1 MFDFKKDTT
10 MKKIFITLAISAAFA
25 ITANADDRPVVF
37 EQLPAPAQ
45 AFIKSNYP
53 DDSVS
58 FATVDDDI
66 IRPDYT
72 VVLVSGVK
80 IMFENN
86 GALEKIESRRGA
98 IPEGIIPVQIT
109 DYVKRSFKDASI
121 VEYEVGRRTYEV
133 KLSNG
138 LELKFNRN
146 FIPIGID
153 D

>member
-1 MFDFKKDTT
+1 
-10 MKKIFITLAISAAFA
+10 MKKIFITLAISTAFV
-25 ITANADDRPVVF
+25 ITAVADDRPVVF
-37 EQLPAPAQ
+37 EQLPVSAQ

-86 GALEKIESRRGA
+86 GALEKIESRKGA

-121 VEYEVGRRTYEV
+121 TEYEVGRRTYEV

>member
-1 MFDFKKDTT
+1 
-10 MKKIFITLAISAAFA
+10 MKKIFTILTISLVFTSVAK
-25 ITANADDRPVVF
+25 ADDRPVTF
-37 EQLPAPAQ
+37 EQLPVAAQ
-45 AFIKSNYP
+45 TFITSNYP
-53 DDSVS
+53 DDPVS
-58 FATVDDDI
+58 YATVDDDFF
-66 IRPDYT
+66 RPDYS

-80 IMFENN
+80 VQFNNN
-86 GALEKIESRRGA
+86 GSLEKIESRRGN
-98 IPEGIIPVQIT
+98 IPDGIIPVQIT

-146 FIPIGID
+146 FVPIGID

>member
-1 MFDFKKDTT
+1 
-10 MKKIFITLAISAAFA
+10 MKKILVIAAIVLASLQTLK
-25 ITANADDRPVVF
+25 ADDKPVTF
-37 EQLPAPAQ
+37 DQLPVAAQ
-45 AFIKSNYP
+45 TFIADNYP
-53 DDSVS
+53 ADKISY
-58 FATVDDDI
+58 ATVDDDF

-72 VVLVSGVK
+72 VTLVSGVK
-80 IMFENN
+80 IEFGND
-86 GALEKIESRRGA
+86 GSLEKIESKNVG
-98 IPEGIIPVQIT
+98 IPGGIIPVQIT

-121 VEYEVGRRTYEV
+121 TEYEVGRRTYEV